1 MAVLE
6 ALEPRSNIMT
16 EIPIYLKLN
25 LTIEEAIA
33 YSNIGEHT
41 LRNELAKPYCP
52 FSLRIGNRTLVKR
65 KEFEEWN
72 SEQHK
77 LK

>member
-1 MAVLE
+1 M
-6 ALEPRSNIMT
+6 M

-25 LTIEEAIA
+25 LTIEEAMA
-33 YSNIGEHT
+33 YSNIGENT
-41 LRNELAKPYCP
+41 LREELAKPYCP
-52 FSLRIGNRTLVKR
+52 FVLKIGNRRLVKR
-65 KEFEEWN
+65 KEFEIWN

>member
-1 MAVLE
+1 MNEL
-6 ALEPRSNIMT
+6 
-16 EIPIYLKLN
+16 PINLKLN
-25 LTIEEAIA
+25 LTIAEAMQ

-41 LRNELAKPYCP
+41 LRKELAKPYCP
-52 FSLRIGNRTLVKR
+52 FSLTIGNRTLVKR

>member
-1 MAVLE
+1 
-6 ALEPRSNIMT
+6 MT
-16 EIPIYLKLN
+16 ICEKLNIPIYQKLN
-25 LTIEEAIA
+25 LTIEEAIL

-41 LRNELAKPYCP
+41 LRDELAKPYCT
-52 FSLRIGNRTLVKR
+52 FALKIGNRTLVKR

-72 SEQHK
+72 SKQSR